1 MKKKTREKL
10 IKGGIV
16 GALGAAA
23 AGGAAYLLSNKKAR
37 KRFGKAVKTLEEK
50 GEVELEKVLKSVNT
64 AKKKSEKKVRK
75 VLKDIDNKKKLLT

>member
-23 AGGAAYLLSNKKAR
+23 AGGAAYLLSNKN
-37 KRFGKAVKTLEEK
+37 RFKCIIML
-50 GEVELEKVLKSVNT
+50 
-64 AKKKSEKKVRK
+64 VRK
-75 VLKDIDNKKKLLT
+75 YLKTRSTSIKNG